1 MGNHR
6 LYPAALVRE
15 HYADTWEGF
24 AHDFVPPAGVS
35 SFEALL
41 QSSGIRTYLRPAGEG
56 IRVLRRWTSM
66 VAEQYYRLA
75 HHAIREADPEAL
87 IFGDRLQIYYDPDAI
102 RPMAPYLDVVAT
114 NYDVDGPDGSMARY
128 YFDGLRQLTHNK
140 PVLISEW
147 FFAAQE
153 NRSGNRNQGHLMTV
167 HTQAER
173 ARGAAAAAQWFVKL
187 PQLVGL
193 HWFQYYDHPLGGRPD
208 DGEDYNFGL
217 VDLYDRPY
225 ETLTEAFSRINP
237 RLAGMHQEA
246 RHVSSPL
253 PPGMPLEI
261 PQAEINPHDRSL
273 SDWPKERALVPSL
286 TAPSPDVVFGDV
298 YLAWNHAGVYLA
310 TIAMDYYDPELLAYG
325 ETFPLGEAFHLDWGI
340 DAGAGPQHF
349 VLYMVPPKEFRK
361 DGMSSPR
368 AYFCRITNGTCEPVP
383 GAVAYYLGTGTPRII
398 AEVAV
403 PWHALGVEGSPAA
416 GQLRMEL
423 AATSYHRA
431 RWMSWSG
438 LPPAVGLQ
446 DTPAWHTVRLSGRQ
460 GNLR

>member
-1 MGNHR
+1 
-6 LYPAALVRE
+6 
-15 HYADTWEGF
+15 
-24 AHDFVPPAGVS
+24 
-35 SFEALL
+35 
-41 QSSGIRTYLRPAGEG
+41 
-56 IRVLRRWTSM
+56 M

-75 HHAIREADPEAL
+75 HRAIREADPEAL

-114 NYDVDGPDGSMARY
+114 NYDVDGPDGSLARY

-147 FFAAQE
+147 FFAAHE

-167 HTQAER
+167 QTQAER
-173 ARGAAAAAQWFVKL
+173 ARGAAAAAQWFAKL

-208 DGEDYNFGL
+208 DHEDYNFGL

-225 ETLTEAFSRINP
+225 EALTEAFTRINP

-246 RHVSSPL
+246 RHVVVAL
-253 PPGMPLEI
+253 PPGTPLEMPEADI
-261 PQAEINPHDRSL
+261 DPHDRSL
-273 SDWPKERALVPSL
+273 SDWPKARAFVPGL

-298 YLAWNHAGVYLA
+298 YLTWNRAGVYLA
-310 TIAMDYYDPELLAYG
+310 TITMDYYDPELLTFG
-325 ETFPLGEAFHLDWGI
+325 NTFPLGEAFHLDWGI
-340 DAGAGPQHF
+340 DAGAGPQRF
-349 VLYMVPPKEFRK
+349 VLYMVPPKAYLK
-361 DGMSSPR
+361 DGTSHTR
-368 AYFCRITNGTCEPVP
+368 AHLCRLTNDTCEPVP
-383 GAVAYYLGTGTPRII
+383 GAVAHYLGTETPRIV
-398 AEVAV
+398 AEVAI
-403 PWHALGVEGSPAA
+403 PWQALGVAGPPAA

-446 DTPAWHTVRLSGRQ
+446 DTAAWHTVRLGGR
-460 GNLR
+460 